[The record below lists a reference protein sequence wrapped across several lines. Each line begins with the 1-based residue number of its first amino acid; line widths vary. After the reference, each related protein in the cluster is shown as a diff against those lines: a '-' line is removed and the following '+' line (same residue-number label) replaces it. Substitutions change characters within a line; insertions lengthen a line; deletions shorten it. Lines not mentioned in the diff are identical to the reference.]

1 MDVLEILQLR
11 YFFESAKNENFA
23 ETARKFGVP
32 TTSVSASVKRLE
44 KELGCRLFDRVANR
58 IILNADGKRFQQSLH
73 LVFSELDGAVEAV
86 SAHSGDN
93 REIKLLVRGMRRR
106 ITDLII
112 EYSEKHPH
120 ITFKTVFDFGE
131 TAVEDY
137 DIIIDDERT
146 PYPGYDRFELFR
158 MRLYLKCSAADALY
172 EKSLTLRQLCN
183 RSFITMGAES
193 NMHRILTDACLR
205 AGFTPAI
212 SAVCND
218 IECYEKLIASGMGIG
233 IGRSASAHR
242 GVKNLHVSDFNEQ
255 YTVYAYYNTNA
266 YYGNVKSFVEFLR
279 SRND

>member
-1 MDVLEILQLR
+1 MEFLQLR

-44 KELGCRLFDRVANR
+44 AELGCRLFDRVANR

-86 SAHSGDN
+86 SAHSGDK

-120 ITFKTVFDFGE
+120 IAFKTVFDFGE

-158 MRLYLKCSAADALY
+158 MRLHLKCAAHDPLC
-172 EKSLTLRQLCN
+172 EKTVSLRQLCN
-183 RSFITMGAES
+183 RSFISMGTES

-205 AGFTPAI
+205 AGFSPTI
-212 SAVCND
+212 SALCND

-242 GVKNLHVSDFNEQ
+242 GVKNLHISDFNEH

-266 YYGNVKSFVEFLR
+266 YYGNIKSFVEFLR
-279 SRND
+279 SRTD